1 MSATSEKIRRDYTEI
16 EKKRDQG
23 LRMPADVLRYD
34 NIPFGRSKRWNVL
47 DVLRPFEDK
56 GSRPVIIYVHG
67 GEWVYADKLSYQYF
81 CISLAQR
88 GFIVVDFNIHL
99 APEKKYPE
107 QLVDVN
113 LAVKWTLK
121 NGDIYGMDLDNIFMM
136 GDSSGAQLCAQY
148 VEMCTNPDFA
158 AKFDIA
164 LPEGFVPKAVALNC
178 GIFAPFGQTPLFGA
192 EADAELMTDVLPGND
207 YAAETALFNAVTPV
221 TAAFPPTFVLSCHG
235 DPWKAFSEEFVQKL
249 SQEQV
254 PHEYKVYGSEVSPLY
269 HNFQLDIRNTAA
281 IVSSDDECAFF
292 RKFVK

>member
-1 MSATSEKIRRDYTEI
+1 MSSTSDKIRKKYEEI
-16 EKKRDQG
+16 EVKRDKG

-56 GSRPVIIYVHG
+56 GPRPVILYVHG

-107 QLVDVN
+107 QLVDVD
-113 LAVKWTLK
+113 LAVRWTLK

-148 VEMCTNPDFA
+148 VELCTNPDFA
-158 AKFDIA
+158 AKFDIQT
-164 LPEGFVPKAVALNC
+164 PEGFVPKAVVLNC
-178 GIFAPFGQTPLFGA
+178 GVFAPFGEIPMFGK
-192 EADAELMTDVLPGND
+192 EEDAELMADILPGRD
-207 YAAETALFNAVTPV
+207 PAAEAALFNAVTPV
-221 TAAFPPTFVLSCHG
+221 TGAFPPAFVMSCHG
-235 DPWKAFSEEFVQKL
+235 DPWKAFSDAFVRKLEEK
-249 SQEQV
+249 QV
-254 PHEYKVYGSEVSPLY
+254 PHVYKAYGSEAAPLY
-269 HNFQLDIRNTAA
+269 HNFQLDIRNMTAQLA
-281 IVSSDDECAFF
+281 AKEECEYLM
-292 RKFVK
+292 KFVQ